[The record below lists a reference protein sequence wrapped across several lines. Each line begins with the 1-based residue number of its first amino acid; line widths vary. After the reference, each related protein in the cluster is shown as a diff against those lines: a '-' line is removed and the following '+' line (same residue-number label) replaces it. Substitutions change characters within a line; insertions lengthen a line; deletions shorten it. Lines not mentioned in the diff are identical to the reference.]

1 MVYETFSDNSSAN
14 CDLDFRHGI
23 CQRSRHPWATNSG
36 GTESTHIAAM
46 GEDLNAQHQQIT
58 HTHEGVWA
66 ANSGSIQADEAAL
79 TSNKP
84 PVQGHPELMPHQ
96 G

>member
-1 MVYETFSDNSSAN
+1 MKLFLTTAALTATLISGMAFASDPV
-14 CDLDFRHGI
+14 I
-23 CQRSRHPWATNSG
+23 P
-36 GTESTHIAAM
+36 
-46 GEDLNAQHQQIT
+46 
-58 HTHEGVWA
+58 WA

>member
-1 MVYETFSDNSSAN
+1 MKLFLTTAALTATLISGMAFASDSV
-14 CDLDFRHGI
+14 I
-23 CQRSRHPWATNSG
+23 PWATNSG

-58 HTHEGVWA
+58 HTHEGV
-66 ANSGSIQADEAAL
+66 IQADEAAL